1 MVTLDSETTRIVKD
15 IRLHALQLPFL
26 AKNNIVIAFFPQSR
40 QFTFDKFFINMV
52 TSHFETINHLTQVY
66 WNTFLNKDDKVNVI
80 RHQLKCPNSNLRIK
94 SGNIDKRLDNS
105 LSKWTR
111 LHNSGFSLTV
121 TLEGTK

>member
-1 MVTLDSETTRIVKD
+1 MATLDSETTRIVKD

-66 WNTFLNKDDKVNVI
+66 WNTFLNKDDKVKVI
-80 RHQLKCPNSNLRIK
+80 RHQLKCPNSNLGIK
-94 SGNIDKRLDNS
+94 SGDIDKRSDDS
-105 LSKWTR
+105 LSEWSG
-111 LHNSGFSLTV
+111 LHNGWFPLTV
-121 TLEGTK
+121 TLEGTE